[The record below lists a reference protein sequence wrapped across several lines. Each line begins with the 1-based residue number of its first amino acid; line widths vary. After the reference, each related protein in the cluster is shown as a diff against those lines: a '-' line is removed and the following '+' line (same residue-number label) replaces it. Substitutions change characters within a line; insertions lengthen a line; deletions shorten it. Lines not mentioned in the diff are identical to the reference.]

1 MIDPAVL
8 RPGRIEKILYCGF
21 PNEEERKEII
31 ILYLLKIIKEISQE
45 ILIAIE
51 EIASKTEYYSGADL
65 QNIVNEAHLIAIH
78 EIKDLS
84 NVERVNITQ
93 SNLIESY
100 KNSKKSVVNADIEY
114 FNKYNKNFI
123 DKLEEDIS
131 QNISN
136 QKMTLF

>member
-31 ILYLLKIIKEISQE
+31 ILYLLKII
-45 ILIAIE
+45 IAIE